1 MLDQNPQQRLLTVD
15 DLLNIIPISRPTVS
29 RLIKSGKLGRLR
41 VGRRIFFRP
50 AEVEAFLQVCHE

>member
-1 MLDQNPQQRLLTVD
+1 
-15 DLLNIIPISRPTVS
+15 
-29 RLIKSGKLGRLR
+29 LIKSGKLGRLR